1 MTLGRLVLLR
11 PAHLQLDVLDLLE
24 DAHDDPL
31 MTIAG
36 LAAPTDP
43 ASSAMCKSHAC
54 PLTHALQRVDASRSI
69 DEVIFEVSRVNRRL
83 ADRLDVLTYNALCI
97 YLRRLRVSCSL
108 AMASALARLCSANG
122 VS

>member
-1 MTLGRLVLLR
+1 
-11 PAHLQLDVLDLLE
+11 
-24 DAHDDPL
+24 

-43 ASSAMCKSHAC
+43 ASSAMCKSHAR
-54 PLTHALQRVDASRSI
+54 PLTHALQRVDARSI
-69 DEVIFEVSRVNRRL
+69 DEVFSRFWL